1 VYQKKQQEILSNF
14 NNMALINC
22 KNCGKQISD
31 KANSCIHC
39 GVSIILSD
47 NNENKE
53 QTLTIIWDG
62 QFFLFDVKTE
72 IAINGSFHSKQS
84 TKKGFSITIPLEN
97 ESIKIKLSLLGLKST
112 ELNLNTDPKFSY
124 KIKVFYDTVWGK
136 YSDKY
141 ELKQL

>member
-1 VYQKKQQEILSNF
+1 
-14 NNMALINC
+14 MALINC

-39 GVSIILSD
+39 GVSIISSV

-53 QTLTIIWDG
+53 QTLSITWDG

-72 IAINGSFHSKQS
+72 LYINGVFHSKQS
-84 TKKGFSITIPLEN
+84 TKKGFNVTIPLDN
-97 ESIKIKLSLLGLKST
+97 SNIKVKLTLLGLKST
-112 ELNLNTDPKFSY
+112 ELNLNVDPKFSY
-124 KIKVFYDTVWGK
+124 KMKIFYDTVWGK

-141 ELKQL
+141 ELKQI